1 MLITFITLSQ
11 ILGYSIILWKQG
23 FKPLI
28 YRRRRYRRRRD
39 RRRRYRRRRYRRRRD
54 CLRRYRRRRDRRR
67 RDRLRRYRRRRYRRR
82 RDRRRRDRR
91 RRDRLRRYRRRRDR
105 LRRPRRDL
113 GIVGNPLDLRIWL
126 IFAFALAIK
135 NLLSPLVP
143 PREALNTPL
152 MSFM

>member
-1 MLITFITLSQ
+1 MVDYFYFSVTDSWLQ

-39 RRRRYRRRRYRRRRD
+39 RRRRYRRRRYRRRR
-54 CLRRYRRRRDRRR
+54 Y
-67 RDRLRRYRRRRYRRR
+67 
-82 RDRRRRDRR
+82 RR

-105 LRRPRRDL
+105 RRRYRRRRDRLRRYRRDL

>member
-1 MLITFITLSQ
+1 MVDYFYYSVTDSWLQ

-39 RRRRYRRRRYRRRRD
+39 RRRRYRRRR
-54 CLRRYRRRRDRRR
+54 DRRR
-67 RDRLRRYRRRRYRRR
+67 RYRLRRGRRR

-91 RRDRLRRYRRRRDR
+91 RRDRLRRYRRRRDRRRRYRLRRDR

>member
-1 MLITFITLSQ
+1 MVDYFYYSVTDSWLQ

-54 CLRRYRRRRDRRR
+54 RRR
-67 RDRLRRYRRRRYRRR
+67 RDRLRRYRRRR
-82 RDRRRRDRR
+82 DRR
-91 RRDRLRRYRRRRDR
+91 RRYRRRRDR

>member
-1 MLITFITLSQ
+1 MVDYFYYSVTDSWLQ

-54 CLRRYRRRRDRRR
+54 RRRRDRR
-67 RDRLRRYRRRRYRRR
+67 
-82 RDRRRRDRR
+82 
-91 RRDRLRRYRRRRDR
+91 RRYRRRRDR

-126 IFAFALAIK
+126 IFAFAIK
-135 NLLSPLVP
+135 NLLNPLVP